1 MIRRRPS
8 PSPEALSALPDTLHP
23 LVRRL
28 YAARGVASDAESA
41 LSLSTLAPPTLRG
54 LDRAV
59 DLLRDAL
66 RQGHR
71 VVVAGD
77 YDCDGATGVAVALRG
92 LRLLGGTALD
102 FVVPDRFRMGYG
114 LSPALVDAAAAWL
127 NSWIVMPTSNAR
139 RRKGSWSNDPRSMVK
154 IIYSDAVLLRS
165 IYAV

>member
-114 LSPALVDAAAAWL
+114 LSPALVDAAAGQGA
-127 NSWIVMPTSNAR
+127 
-139 RRKGSWSNDPRSMVK
+139 
-154 IIYSDAVLLRS
+154 
-165 IYAV
+165 